1 MLMNQLAL
9 LKLDRV
15 LYHREDSPVT
25 SGAVIMSCLSLP
37 YSTLCGS
44 NKLYSKETDQGKGR
58 KRDKGGRLSPKDLTL
73 LPTEK

>member
-1 MLMNQLAL
+1 
-9 LKLDRV
+9 
-15 LYHREDSPVT
+15 
-25 SGAVIMSCLSLP
+25 MSCLSLP
-37 YSTLCGS
+37 YSTLYGS